1 MKKWIRVMLIGLM
14 TLGLV
19 ACGNKSQTETGK
31 DKLDEIKE
39 RGYLLVGTE
48 GTYAPNSYHD
58 ADNKL
63 VGFDVE
69 VAATIAKHLGV
80 EVKYVETEWASIF
93 AA

>member
-39 RGYLLVGTE
+39 RTG
-48 GTYAPNSYHD
+48 A
-58 ADNKL
+58 
-63 VGFDVE
+63 
-69 VAATIAKHLGV
+69 
-80 EVKYVETEWASIF
+80 
-93 AA
+93 